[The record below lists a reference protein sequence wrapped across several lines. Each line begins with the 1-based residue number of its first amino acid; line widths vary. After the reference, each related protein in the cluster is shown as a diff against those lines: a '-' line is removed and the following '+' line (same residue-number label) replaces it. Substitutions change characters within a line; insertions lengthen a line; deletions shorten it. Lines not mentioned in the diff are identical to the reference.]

1 MKSLL
6 FFFTL
11 CLSLSGLR
19 AQEQLPNSG
28 FENWSNAGGFFNPYQ
43 DPDNWN
49 TVNSATS
56 SLGVFTAT
64 RATASAFVYSGQ
76 SALKLETRNL
86 PLVNQVVP
94 GLCVIGDIN
103 IDEESVEG
111 GISFTSRPLAINGWF
126 QYYPAGIDTGQ
137 IGLFLT
143 RWNDVTGTRDTI
155 GTGGFWALGQTSSY
169 TFFSG
174 PVEYFSDE
182 NPDTIQVALVSSS
195 AVSPRAGSELY
206 IDALSLE
213 YIVTDLIAAQGGSA
227 RVFPNPAD
235 SEIWFEVSGARAI
248 EAYSQNGRLAA
259 SYSLSEGQQNIN
271 LGDLARGYYVLRFLD
286 QGRSIISHA
295 RIILGQ

>member
-6 FFFTL
+6 LFSVL
-11 CLSLSGLR
+11 WLSLSGMQ

-28 FENWSNAGGFFNPYQ
+28 FEDWSNAGGFFNPYQ
-43 DPDNWN
+43 NPDSWN

-56 SLGVFTAT
+56 SLGVYTAT
-64 RATASAFVYSGQ
+64 KATASAFVYSGQ

-111 GISFTSRPLAINGWF
+111 GIPFTSRPLAINGWF

-143 RWNDVTGTRDTI
+143 RWNELTASRDTV
-155 GTGGFWALGQTSSY
+155 GTGGFWAIGQTSTY
-169 TFFSG
+169 TFFTG
-174 PVEYFSDE
+174 PITYFSDE

-195 AVSPRAGSELY
+195 AVSPQAGSELY

-213 YIVTDLIAAQGGSA
+213 YIVTDLIAEQGVSA

-235 SEIWFEVSGARAI
+235 GEIWFEVSGARAV
-248 EAYSQNGRLAA
+248 EAYSQNGQLAA
-259 SYSLSEGQQNIN
+259 SYSLFEGQQNVN
-271 LGDLARGYYVLRFLD
+271 LSDLARGYYVLRFLD